1 MTSFKNSTKSSN
13 KSRRVGGACSKGDT
27 NKPHS
32 KYRRKQ
38 LRYNRT
44 VYDSALL
51 KYKVLGKDVHL
62 IKDNKEEATN
72 IWDMAKSIRV
82 GNAGTKQGVV
92 ARIMELEERDNDV
105 VHLRGGVLEEG

>member
-1 MTSFKNSTKSSN
+1 M
-13 KSRRVGGACSKGDT
+13 
-27 NKPHS
+27 
-32 KYRRKQ
+32 
-38 LRYNRT
+38 RYNRT

-92 ARIMELEERDNDV
+92 ARIMELEERDN
-105 VHLRGGVLEEG
+105 VLVLCLCCWCPRRMVTGECLQIVGPSTT